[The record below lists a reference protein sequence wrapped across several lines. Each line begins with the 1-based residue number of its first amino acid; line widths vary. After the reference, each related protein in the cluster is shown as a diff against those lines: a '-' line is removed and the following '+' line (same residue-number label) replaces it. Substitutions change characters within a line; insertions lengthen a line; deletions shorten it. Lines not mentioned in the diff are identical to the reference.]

1 LQIAV
6 HCFGNFAVGGESLV
20 EGRSLPVNVHLYERS
35 HEFSPPISPSYRHA
49 RILLDG
55 DTVRT
60 ELSWLTAFAGYA
72 RISPPARLSTCLRPM
87 GLIHRSGL
95 HAGAQIFSIF
105 YLTSIAIPAS
115 LWVVEETTERTDS

>member
-60 ELSWLTAFAGYA
+60 ELSWN
-72 RISPPARLSTCLRPM
+72 RICGLRP
-87 GLIHRSGL
+87 H
-95 HAGAQIFSIF
+95 FSARATF
-105 YLTSIAIPAS
+105 YLLKANG
-115 LWVVEETTERTDS
+115 TDSPKRPPRRRANLLNLLLDLHCDTC